1 MKRSYIAGIGALV
14 VLGAIPFATQLPG
27 VANLQVNNL
36 IAQNTQNKPKVQLS
50 LSADKK
56 VVQNNQ
62 PSWQALQGSVTVY
75 PGDVIRYNLVG
86 ENQGAAPAKNLV
98 FTQPIPKGT
107 VYIINSATNNTTKVS
122 FSIDGGKTFVAN
134 PTIQV
139 KLANG
144 KVETRPAPAEL
155 YSFVRWDVKQAVNP
169 QSKVKV
175 SYQVKVR

>member
-1 MKRSYIAGIGALV
+1 MKRSYIAGISALA
-14 VLGAIPFATQLPG
+14 VLGVIPFAAQMPG
-27 VANLQVNNL
+27 IANLQVNNL
-36 IAQNTQNKPKVQLS
+36 IAQNNQNKPQVQLT

-56 VVQNNQ
+56 LVQNNQ
-62 PSWQALQGSVTVY
+62 TSWQALQGSVVVH

-86 ENQGAAPAKNLV
+86 QNQGGRPAKNVV

-107 VYIINSATNNTTKVS
+107 VYVLNSATNNTTKVS

-144 KVETRPAPAEL
+144 KVETRPAPAEQ
-155 YSFVRWDVKQAVNP
+155 YSFVRWDVKQAINP
-169 QSKVKV
+169 KSTVKV